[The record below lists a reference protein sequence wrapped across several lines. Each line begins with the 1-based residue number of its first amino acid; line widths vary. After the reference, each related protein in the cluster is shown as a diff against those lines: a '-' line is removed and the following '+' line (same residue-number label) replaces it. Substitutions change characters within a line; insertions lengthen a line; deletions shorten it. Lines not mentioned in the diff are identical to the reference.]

1 MTSNR
6 FRPAHRVLACVLAGA
21 LSIGS
26 PAQGARADELQQCRA
41 ELDSCRHGQ
50 AKTFLMAV
58 IQWPTEKHD
67 VDLHV
72 IDAADQEF
80 YFSARVIPGRPGEL
94 RWDTQYGPGVEIWE
108 VSEAPPREYRIL
120 YNLFDPLGN
129 TSPPVVKG
137 GISFRDGHHRFTDRR
152 LTRVGRSNAMLVAVV
167 TVNDDGSVDIDE
179 R

>member
-1 MTSNR
+1 MTSIEFGFVR
-6 FRPAHRVLACVLAGA
+6 RVLACVLAGA
-21 LSIGS
+21 LFIASS
-26 PAQGARADELQQCRA
+26 AQGAAADELQQCRA
-41 ELDSCRHGQ
+41 ALDSCRSSQ

-67 VDLHV
+67 IDLHI
-72 IDAADQEF
+72 IDAAGREF
-80 YFSARVIPGRPGEL
+80 YFSAKTIPGRPGEL

-108 VSEAPPREYRIL
+108 ISEAPPGEYRIL
-120 YNLFDPLGN
+120 YNLFDPHGN

-137 GISFRDGHHRFTDRR
+137 GISFRDGHHRFNDRQ

-167 TVNDDGSVDIDE
+167 TVKDDGTVDIDE